1 MGEPRTPTPQDR
13 AATRHLAARILHSIR
28 ADEEMAIGLDEMEF
42 VSGRYGYYS
51 EAVEDLV
58 ASLAQEVCALGDV
71 ESRTVSIL
79 SAAKVPPCDDDGNGW
94 EVDQRVRWLVQRVAE
109 LEANAV
115 RMREYRFAL
124 DGISTDGKGN
134 PIEETR

>member
-1 MGEPRTPTPQDR
+1 MTPTKKLR
-13 AATRHLAARILHSIR
+13 ELAMAADDMI
-28 ADEEMAIGLDEMEF
+28 EMEYTGG
-42 VSGRYGYYS
+42 SYS
-51 EAVEDLV
+51 EHRDPTP
-58 ASLAQEVCALGDV
+58 ASKAFYEAAHAAIPGLLEQLDRLHDI

-124 DGISTDGKGN
+124 DGIATDGKGN